1 MSVYEPASR
10 PKFRDDR
17 GGAAIECI
25 GLLPLFLVAAIA
37 TLQIGLAGWASIETD
52 AARDAARAASLG
64 EDAQSA
70 AEASLTGV
78 LHVQSMS
85 VVGGDSR
92 RVSLT
97 VKVPSLIGFRVGTV
111 TRVAEMPRLHA

>member
-1 MSVYEPASR
+1 MSVYESTSR

-17 GGAAIECI
+17 GGAAIECV

-37 TLQIGLAGWASIETD
+37 TLQIGLAGWASIETEH
-52 AARDAARAASLG
+52 AARAASLG

-85 VVGGDSR
+85 VAGGDSC